1 VHLDPRTGAE
11 ADAVALPFSAP
22 ALQSE
27 DRRRAVFVAG
37 GDVAAADPAAGTIL
51 WRERLGFRVGGVVA
65 SGGRLWAFGANVRD
79 PGDRIWELD
88 PATGRRLG
96 SVLLP
101 DFGTTGM
108 AALGS
113 TLWVT
118 TANGRVL
125 VLPR

>member
-1 VHLDPRTGAE
+1 MAFRRRRRSRKQKFPPPPRARRLVAAVDPGTGA
-11 ADAVALPFSAP
+11 P
-22 ALQSE
+22 
-27 DRRRAVFVAG
+27 
-37 GDVAAADPAAGTIL
+37 L
-51 WRERLGFRVGGVVA
+51 WRTRLGFRVGAALEAGGV
-65 SGGRLWAFGANVRD
+65 LWAFGANLRD
-79 PGDRIWELD
+79 PGDRVWKLD

-108 AALGS
+108 AVLGG

-118 TANGRVL
+118 TADGRVL